1 MLSNELRKLRKITGL
16 TQSEFAE
23 KINVARTTYAM
34 YEQGHREPDYETL
47 IRIAD
52 YHEVTT
58 DSLLGKTDSQ
68 KVVTAEE
75 VALSKDEKDI
85 AIRLEDFKKDLTGA
99 DGLNFSGE
107 PMSDDAK
114 ESLIEAMDHLFR
126 QTQRINKKYIP
137 KKHRKD
143 ED

>member
-1 MLSNELRKLRKITGL
+1 MEIGSRIKTKRKEKRL
-16 TQSEFAE
+16 TQIELAKLVNVSSQVISNWERGYSDLSSDD
-23 KINVARTTYAM
+23 VAR
-34 YEQGHREPDYETL
+34 L
-47 IRIAD
+47 AD
-52 YHEVTT
+52 VLSCSTEY
-58 DSLLGKTDSQ
+58 LLGKSPSRNHKETDLM
-68 KVVTAEE
+68 T
-75 VALSKDEKDI
+75 KDEKDI
-85 AIRLEDFKKDLTGA
+85 AKRLKEFKKDLTST

-107 PMSDDAK
+107 PMSEDAK